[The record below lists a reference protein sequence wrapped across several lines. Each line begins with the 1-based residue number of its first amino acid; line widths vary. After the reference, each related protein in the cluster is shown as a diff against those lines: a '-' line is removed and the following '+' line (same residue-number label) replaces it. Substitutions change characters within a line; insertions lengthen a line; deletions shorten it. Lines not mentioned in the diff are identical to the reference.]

1 MLDDAFLALVA
12 TPIPGDA
19 PGGRNARYDE
29 PFASMELE
37 VAKLD
42 NPAGS
47 EPDWKK
53 IEDAG
58 KEVLRDHSKEVLA
71 AAWIAYAGLR
81 SGRLGQLA
89 VGLAGCRD
97 LLKAFWDTGFPAL
110 PRVKARRNAL
120 EWLGERAAA
129 AITPQ
134 DVASPQGQEAAGR
147 CLAVIEE
154 IETIAR
160 ERFEGE
166 DSGLSAVRRLLKES
180 TSRNAPT
187 GGAAPATPAPA
198 AAGGAVMAA
207 SAPAEGGNAGAGAPQ
222 VIVVQAG
229 PPQNRQEAIDRL
241 EQIADFFQ
249 RTEPHSPMGFLL
261 ARAVSW
267 NSKTFQEVMLELL
280 RNKDDA
286 QRQVFDDL
294 GLKKPVPK

>member
-42 NPAGS
+42 NPAGG

-58 KEVLRDHSKEVLA
+58 KEVLRDHSKELLA

-129 AITPQ
+129 AVTPQ
-134 DVASPQGQEAAGR
+134 DVASPQGQEAASR

-154 IETIAR
+154 IEAIAR

-166 DSGLSAVRRLLKES
+166 DSGLAAIRRLLKES
-180 TSRNAPT
+180 TSR
-187 GGAAPATPAPA
+187 AAPAGAAAPPAPS
-198 AAGGAVMAA
+198 AAGGVAMPSPVAA
-207 SAPAEGGNAGAGAPQ
+207 DAGNGGGGAPQ

-229 PPQNRQEAIDRL
+229 PPQTRQEAIDRL

>member
-29 PFASMELE
+29 PFAGMEME
-37 VAKLD
+37 IAKLD
-42 NPAGS
+42 NPGGG

-58 KEVLRDHSKEVLA
+58 KEVLRDHSKELLA

-81 SGRLGQLA
+81 TGRLGQLA

-97 LLKAFWDTGFPAL
+97 LLKTFWDTGFPAL

-129 AITPQ
+129 GVTPQ
-134 DVASPQGQEAAGR
+134 DVASPQGQEAANR

-154 IETIAR
+154 IEAIAR

-166 DSGLSAVRRLLKES
+166 DSGLTAVRRLLKES
-180 TSRNAPT
+180 TSRNAPAASAAPAPVAA
-187 GGAAPATPAPA
+187 GAAPAAVD
-198 AAGGAVMAA
+198 GGAT
-207 SAPAEGGNAGAGAPQ
+207 GGGGGATQ

>member
-12 TPIPGDA
+12 TPVPGDS

-97 LLKAFWDTGFPAL
+97 LLKTFWDTGFPAL
-110 PRVKARRNAL
+110 PRIKARRNAL

-129 AITPQ
+129 AVTPQ
-134 DVASPQGQEAAGR
+134 DVASPQGQEAANR

-154 IETIAR
+154 IEAIAR

-166 DSGLSAVRRLLKES
+166 DSGLSAIRRLLKES
-180 TSRNAPT
+180 TSRNAPAA
-187 GGAAPATPAPA
+187 GAPPAPAPA
-198 AAGGAVMAA
+198 AAGGVVLPQSMVG
-207 SAPAEGGNAGAGAPQ
+207 ETVNAGGGAPQ

-294 GLKKPVPK
+294 GLKKPAAK